1 MPEAPHKPAA
11 DVLPYSAAGGR
22 SPWLIAVIV
31 SIATFMEVLDST
43 VANVSLHH
51 IAGSLA
57 AGQDESTYVLTSYL
71 IANAVVMPISGWLAN
86 VIGRKRFYM
95 ICVAIFTVASLLCV
109 TATSLWEIILW
120 RIVQGFG
127 GGGLAPT
134 EQSIF
139 ADSFPG
145 RQRAMAFALYG
156 LTVVVAPAI
165 GPVLGGWLTDALSWH
180 WVFLINLPFGCIS
193 LVLTWLFV
201 VDSPALTERR
211 LERLRAGL
219 KIDVL
224 GFVLVVAGFGSLQL
238 VLDRFERA
246 GGWGTPFVNFWGSV
260 GVVSLVVLAVWEW
273 THPQPIMNLRLLRIP
288 SFAISNVL
296 LFALGF
302 VLMSSGQLLPQLAQ
316 ELMGYDAQTSGATLG
331 VAGIFTIM
339 AMPFAGALTGR
350 VFQPKY
356 LAATAFAGCAFA
368 LWFAS
373 SLTLDMGFWDLSRVR
388 MLQAIWMPFLFI
400 PLMSASLSK
409 IPGQLN
415 NDASAI
421 TNLTRNL
428 GGSFGISFNTTLLA
442 YREQFHHARLAEHIT
457 PYNGYGA
464 GVDLAPIGR
473 AVQVQAAML
482 GYLDAFSVTALVA
495 GAGVVL
501 ALMLPRMPKGSAA
514 GH

>member
-1 MPEAPHKPAA
+1 
-11 DVLPYSAAGGR
+11 
-22 SPWLIAVIV
+22 
-31 SIATFMEVLDST
+31 
-43 VANVSLHH
+43 
-51 IAGSLA
+51 
-57 AGQDESTYVLTSYL
+57 
-71 IANAVVMPISGWLAN
+71 
-86 VIGRKRFYM
+86 
-95 ICVAIFTVASLLCV
+95 
-109 TATSLWEIILW
+109 
-120 RIVQGFG
+120 
-127 GGGLAPT
+127 
-134 EQSIF
+134 
-139 ADSFPG
+139 
-145 RQRAMAFALYG
+145 
-156 LTVVVAPAI
+156 VVVAPAI
-165 GPVLGGWLTDALSWH
+165 GPVLGGWLTDTLSWH
-180 WVFLINLPFGCIS
+180 WVFLINLPFGCLS

-201 VDSPALTERR
+201 VDSPALKERR
-211 LERLRAGL
+211 RQRLKEGL
-219 KIDVL
+219 RIDVV
-224 GFVLVVAGFGSLQL
+224 GFILVAAGFGSLQL

-246 GGWGTPFVNFWGSV
+246 GGWGTPFVNLWGSV
-260 GVVSLVVLAVWEW
+260 GVLALLVLGLWEW
-273 THPQPIMNLRLLRIP
+273 NHRQPVMNLRLLRIP

-296 LFALGF
+296 LFVLGF
-302 VLMSSGQLLPQLAQ
+302 TLMSTSQLLPQLAQ
-316 ELMGYDAQTSGATLG
+316 ELMGYDARTSGATLG
-331 VAGIFTIM
+331 AAGIITIM

-356 LAATAFAGCAFA
+356 LAALAFAGCAFA
-368 LWFAS
+368 MWVAS
-373 SLTLDMGFWDLSRVR
+373 GLTIHIGFWDLSRIR

-400 PLMSASLSK
+400 PLMSISLSK
-409 IPGQLN
+409 VPGHLN

-421 TNLTRNL
+421 TNLARNL

>member
-180 WVFLINLPFGCIS
+180 WVFLINLPFGCLS
-193 LVLTWLFV
+193 LILTWLFV
-201 VDSPALTERR
+201 VDSPALIERR
-211 LERLRAGL
+211 RQRLKGGL